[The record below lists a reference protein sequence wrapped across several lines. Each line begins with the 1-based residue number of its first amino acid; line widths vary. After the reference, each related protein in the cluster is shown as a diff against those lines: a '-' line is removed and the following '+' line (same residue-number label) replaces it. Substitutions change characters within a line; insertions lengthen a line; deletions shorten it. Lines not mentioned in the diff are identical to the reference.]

1 MLYGVGSSARRLR
14 ALAATAGLSLCSVG
28 AATVAADKQHQHQH
42 QLLCQSVTLQAALS
56 IIARVANPVMPN
68 ALPPPSVRAAPAQ
81 RAYIITLDKDI
92 SLPGQSRL
100 ANAVRT
106 HPRASQKGHR
116 VSHRGGVDRGGSVL
130 SLDSRAAYTRIPHCC
145 PSSFSDI
152 MRGPCDGLVYVN
164 LLICI
169 F

>member
-1 MLYGVGSSARRLR
+1 MLYGVGISARRR
-14 ALAATAGLSLCSVG
+14 RPLAATAGLFLCSVG
-28 AATVAADKQHQHQH
+28 AATVAADRQHQHQH
-42 QLLCQSVTLQAALS
+42 QLLCQSVTPQAALS
-56 IIARVANPVMPN
+56 IIARVANLVMPN
-68 ALPPPSVRAAPAQ
+68 ALPPPSVRAAPVQ
-81 RAYIITLDKDI
+81 RAHIIPLDKDI
-92 SLPGQSRL
+92 RLPDQSRL

-106 HPRASQKGHR
+106 HPRAGQKGHR
-116 VSHRGGVDRGGSVL
+116 VSHRGGVDTGGSVL

-145 PSSFSDI
+145 PSFSDI